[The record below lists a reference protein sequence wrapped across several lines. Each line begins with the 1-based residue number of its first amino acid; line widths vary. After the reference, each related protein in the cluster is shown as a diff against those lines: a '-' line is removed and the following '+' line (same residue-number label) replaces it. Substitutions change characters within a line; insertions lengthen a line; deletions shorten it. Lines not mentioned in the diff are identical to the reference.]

1 MKLTFLFL
9 FAFAVLNV
17 FGVQTS
23 NAQNRNNDS
32 LNRKTVAKQNK
43 SKMKP
48 NVRFVNPSKLAKPPG
63 YSHVVEVTG
72 GRTIYIAG
80 QIALDSSGNV
90 VGLGDFRVQT
100 EQVFANL
107 KTALESVGASF
118 NDVIKLN
125 MYVTDVS
132 GLAALREVRDK
143 YVNLKTPPASTL
155 VEVRKL
161 AREELMIEIEAVAV
175 LPN

>member
-1 MKLTFLFL
+1 MK
-9 FAFAVLNV
+9 
-17 FGVQTS
+17 S
-23 NAQNRNNDS
+23 
-32 LNRKTVAKQNK
+32 
-43 SKMKP
+43 
-48 NVRFVNPSKLAKPPG
+48 NVRFINPPKLAKPPG

-90 VGLGDFRVQT
+90 VGLGDFRAQT
-100 EQVFANL
+100 EQIFANL